1 MKKRELKWIKVIFL
15 IAFIM
20 PHALHVSAQEV
31 VYHDYEMMKDSAT
44 GWMMKFFTEHK
55 CQNVNTVRKNFLD
68 DFSADNKVYLNK
80 ALPKMRKKELTG
92 KQLNQLCRPSSLS
105 FFTMEKNPNGSNFM
119 AYPIASAVAISEDGL
134 CLTNF
139 HVLSNV
145 IMAGAL
151 KHYWPNDF
159 MRFVMTHEGKVY
171 PVKRI
176 LAADPINDFAL
187 FEVELAGDKLVPI
200 PLGNPLEVGED
211 VYCLAH
217 PQRNLF
223 YLTQGIVSRNATV
236 VNKQNGHI
244 KLEMEITA
252 DYGVGS
258 SGGPIIDNR
267 GNLAGIVSST
277 FSIYADPMNG
287 KNFQMTIKKTV
298 PIKLIKACIVNHKK

>member
-1 MKKRELKWIKVIFL
+1 MLNTCFKPIKAFL
-15 IAFIM
+15 LTAFVM
-20 PHALHVSAQEV
+20 SYTCLSAQEV
-31 VYHDYEMMKDSAT
+31 IYHDYELMKDSAT
-44 GWMMKFFTEHK
+44 TWISEFIKKHPSP
-55 CQNVNTVRKNFLD
+55 NVNTVRKNFLD
-68 DFSADNKVYLNK
+68 DFAPNNKVYPQTR
-80 ALPKMRKKELTG
+80 LPKQRKKELSA
-92 KQLNQLCRPSSLS
+92 KEMNRLCRPSSLA
-105 FFTMEKNPNGSNFM
+105 FFSMEKNPNGSDFK
-119 AYPIASAVAISEDGL
+119 AYPMASAVAISEDGL

-151 KHYWPNDF
+151 KHYWQNDF

-171 PVKRI
+171 PVKKV
-176 LAADPINDFAL
+176 LAADPINDYAF
-187 FEVELAGDKLVPI
+187 FEVELAGDKLTPI
-200 PLGNPLEVGED
+200 PLGDPLEVGEE

-223 YLTQGIVSRNATV
+223 YLTEGIVSRNATV
-236 VNKQNGHI
+236 VDKNNGHA

-258 SGGPIIDNR
+258 SGGPIIDSR

-277 FSIYADPMNG
+277 VSLYADPRTG

-298 PIKLIKACIVNHKK
+298 PVKLIKECIINPQK